1 VITVNP
7 QVVFTIFGIG
17 VRDTVV
23 TTWIMMAFLI
33 GIAALLRKRRPAL
46 LEILF
51 DFLNDMISEILG
63 RSAGDVLPFIGS
75 LAIFI
80 FFANIIGII
89 PGLTTPT
96 SDINTPIA
104 LALVVFTSVHIFGVL
119 EKGFIK
125 YFKELVTPIY
135 LFPFELIAQL
145 TRTISL
151 SIRLFGN
158 MLSGEFLVAV
168 IFSIL
173 PFIVPLPLIG
183 LHLFTGV
190 LQAYIFTALSTVYI
204 AGAVLANSTEGTV
217 KPKSGEKNIPKE
229 KVERK

>member
-1 VITVNP
+1 MITVNP

-33 GIAALLRKRRPAL
+33 GVAALIRKRRPVL

-51 DFLNDMISEILG
+51 DFLNDLISEIFG

-80 FFANIIGII
+80 FFANIIGLV

-96 SDINTPIA
+96 SDINTPIG
-104 LALVVFTSVHIFGVL
+104 LALVVFLSVHIFGVL
-119 EKGFIK
+119 EKGFVE

-135 LFPFELIAQL
+135 LFPFELIAQF

-151 SIRLFGN
+151 SVRLFGN
-158 MLSGEFLVAV
+158 MLSSEFLVAV

-173 PFIVPLPLIG
+173 PFVVPLPLIG
-183 LHLFTGV
+183 LHIFDGV

-204 AGAVLANSTEGTV
+204 AGAVLANTPLESV
-217 KPKSGEKNIPKE
+217 KQKSGEKNIPAK

>member
-1 VITVNP
+1 MITVNP
-7 QVVFTIFGIG
+7 QVVFTVFGIG
-17 VRDTVV
+17 IRDTVV
-23 TTWIMMAFLI
+23 TTWIMMALLV
-33 GIAALLRKRRPAL
+33 GVAALLRKRRPAL

-51 DFLNDMISEILG
+51 DFLHDLISEILG
-63 RSAGDVLPFIGS
+63 RSAEDVLPFIGS

-80 FFANIIGII
+80 FFANIIGIV

-104 LALVVFTSVHIFGVL
+104 LALVVFMSVHIFGVI
-119 EKGFIK
+119 EKGFRE
-125 YFKELVTPIY
+125 YFKELFTPIY

-151 SIRLFGN
+151 SVRLFGN
-158 MLSGEFLVAV
+158 MLSSEFIVAV
-168 IFSIL
+168 VFSIL
-173 PFIVPLPLIG
+173 PFVVPLPLIG
-183 LHLFTGV
+183 LHIFDGV

-204 AGAVLANSTEGTV
+204 AGAILANTPSGSV
-217 KPKSGEKNIPKE
+217 IPKSGEKNDPEK

>member
-17 VRDTVV
+17 IRDTVV
-23 TTWIMMAFLI
+23 STWIMMAFLI
-33 GIAALLRKRRPAL
+33 GVAALIRKRRPVL

-51 DFLNDMISEILG
+51 DFLNDLISEILG
-63 RSAGDVLPFIGS
+63 RSAGHVLPFIGS
-75 LAIFI
+75 LALFI

-96 SDINTPIA
+96 SDINTPIS
-104 LALVVFTSVHIFGVL
+104 LALVVFMSVHIFGVL
-119 EKGFIK
+119 EKGFFE

-151 SIRLFGN
+151 SVRLFGN
-158 MLSGEFLVAV
+158 MLSGDFLVAV

-204 AGAVLANSTEGTV
+204 AGAVLANATEGTV
-217 KPKSGEKNIPKE
+217 KPKSGEKNIPAK